1 MGSKGIGVY
10 KVAEQ
15 ITGVNILVSS
25 STFDDIN
32 LKIYGV
38 K

>member
-15 ITGVNILVSS
+15 VTGVNILVSS
-25 STFDDIN
+25 GTLDDIN
-32 LKIYGV
+32 LKVYGV